1 MKRLAT
7 LLVIVA
13 ALTSLVTACAAPTPQ
28 VVEKEVVVEKPVVQ
42 TVVVEKEKVVEKPV
56 VETVVVEKP
65 VVETVI
71 VEKEVKV
78 EVTPVAPPGPIKIG
92 INLSLT
98 GPKADFGT
106 MDWES
111 IQLAYRDFGVSAI
124 GGRAISFIVE
134 DNRGDPAT
142 AKSAE
147 EKLATLDKVDLV
159 IGGYSSACGVTQAAA
174 ANDLKVPHILVN
186 ASKDDIT
193 MAGYEWVFSG
203 PRVPASH
210 YADAMW
216 SFVDEVLIPGGVKK
230 VALYYEMTDWGT
242 SSAKALRASFEERGI
257 ELVYDQ
263 PYDSTATDFKPML
276 SMVKEAKPDMIMAV
290 SYLTDAGLLAR
301 QAAELRVN
309 VMAYM
314 GQAGGYT
321 MPEFVELA
329 GEHAN
334 YIFTTAN
341 WSPLAAW
348 KGTLAGVEWTNQKY
362 YEGYLASSLGRE
374 ADYHGAQGYAAWQV
388 ALDALVRI
396 DAAGKPINRETI
408 RDALKETK
416 LMTVMGLIEHHEWT
430 DEMGH
435 HYYNQGLPLTYVM
448 QWQNGKQEVIWPKDA
463 ASAAYI
469 FPVPKYEER

>member
-1 MKRLAT
+1 MKRFAT
-7 LLVIVA
+7 LLVVVAVLASLVA
-13 ALTSLVTACAAPTPQ
+13 ACATPTPE
-28 VVEKEVVVEKPVVQ
+28 VIEKEVVVEKEVPVTVEVEKEVVVEK
-42 TVVVEKEKVVEKPV
+42 
-56 VETVVVEKP
+56 
-65 VVETVI
+65 
-71 VEKEVKV
+71 EVL
-78 EVTPVAPPGPIKIG
+78 VTVAPSATGPIKIG

-111 IQLAYRDFGVSAI
+111 VQLAYRDFGVSEV

-159 IGGYSSACGVTQAAA
+159 IGGYSSACGVTQAAT

-193 MAGYEWVFSG
+193 TAGYEWVFSG
-203 PRVPASH
+203 GRVPASH

-230 VALYYEMTDWGT
+230 VALFYEMTDWGT
-242 SSAKALRASFEERGI
+242 SSATALRAGFEERGI
-257 ELVYDQ
+257 ELVVDT

-276 SMVKEAKPDMIMAV
+276 SKVKAANPDMIMAV
-290 SYLTDAGLLAR
+290 SYLTDAGLIAR

-309 VMAYM
+309 VLAYM

-334 YIFTTAN
+334 YILTTAN

-362 YEGYLASSLGRE
+362 YDGYLESFGRE

-388 ALDALVRI
+388 ALDALLRI
-396 DAAGKPINRETI
+396 DAAGKEINRETI
-408 RDALKETK
+408 KEALGETK
-416 LMTVMGLIEHHEWT
+416 LMTAMGVIEHKEWT
-430 DEMGH
+430 DDMEH

-448 QWQNGKQEVIWPKDA
+448 QWQNMKQEVVWPKDA
-463 ASAAYI
+463 ASADYV
-469 FPVPKYEER
+469 FPVPKYEDR

>member
-7 LLVIVA
+7 LLVVTA
-13 ALTSLVTACAAPTPQ
+13 VLVSLVTACAAPTPQ
-28 VVEKEVVVEKPVVQ
+28 VIEKEVVVEKEVPV
-42 TVVVEKEKVVEKPV
+42 TVEVEKQ
-56 VETVVVEKP
+56 
-65 VVETVI
+65 VI
-71 VEKEVKV
+71 VEKEVP
-78 EVTPVAPPGPIKIG
+78 VTVAPSAGEPIKIG

-98 GPKADFGT
+98 GPKANFGS
-106 MDWES
+106 MDWLS
-111 IQLAYRDFGVSAI
+111 AQMAYADFGVTEI
-124 GGRAISFIVE
+124 GGRPIRFVVE
-134 DNRGDPAT
+134 DNKGDPAT

-174 ANDLKVPHILVN
+174 ANDLGVPHILVN

-203 PRVPASH
+203 GRVPASH

-242 SSAKALRASFEERGI
+242 SSAEALRAGFEERGI
-257 ELVYDQ
+257 ELVVDT

-276 SMVKEAKPDMIMAV
+276 SKVKAANPDMIMAV
-290 SYLTDAGLLAR
+290 SYLTDAGLIAR

-309 VMAYM
+309 VLAYM

-329 GEHAN
+329 GENAN

-341 WSPLAAW
+341 WSPLATW
-348 KGTLAGVEWTNQKY
+348 SGTQAGVEWSAGKY
-362 YEGYLASSLGRE
+362 YDDYLASYGTE

-388 ALDALVRI
+388 ALDALMRI
-396 DAAGKPINRETI
+396 DEAGKPINRETI
-408 RDALKETK
+408 KEALQETD
-416 LMTVMGLIEHHEWT
+416 LMTVMGRIEHKEWT
-430 DEMGH
+430 DDMGH

-448 QWQNGKQEVIWPKDA
+448 QWQDMKQEVVWPTDA
-463 ASAAYI
+463 ASAGYI
-469 FPVPKYEER
+469 FPVPSYEER